1 MKRFVLLILFVLFLN
16 GCTVEQKT
24 ENNIIMDS
32 TDLPAPLDMDQS
44 VYFSMA
50 SLEGTSAMSISRIM
64 YEQPEIS
71 KNVEFEYL
79 VYMDEFIFDDALS
92 NEAFD
97 FLCVPFEKG
106 VDILLHTKGYV
117 LYAIMENQ
125 SEDQPPIALALLVK
139 QATLN
144 IYPEVVATF
153 FSTYYKSSVWAND
166 HLDRLT
172 FYLEQLEIESEI
184 VALTYKRAWVSEAI
198 IISALE
204 LSGKTEEEINN
215 VVKSIFKP

>member
-1 MKRFVLLILFVLFLN
+1 MKRFVLLIFFVLLIN

-24 ENNIIMDS
+24 ENNLVPDS

-44 VYFSMA
+44 VYFSMSA
-50 SLEGTSAMSISRIM
+50 LEGTSAMSISRLI
-64 YEQPEIS
+64 YEQPEIY

-79 VYMDEFIFDDALS
+79 VYMDERIFDDALS
-92 NEAFD
+92 KEAFD

-106 VDILLHTKGYV
+106 VDILLRTKGYV

-125 SEDQPPIALALLVK
+125 SEDEHPIELALMVK

-153 FSTYYKSSVWAND
+153 FSTYYKASVWTND

-184 VALTYKRAWVSEAI
+184 VALTYKRAWVSEALI
-198 IISALE
+198 KSALE
-204 LSGKTEEEINN
+204 LSSKTEEEINS